1 MSLILC
7 KENWFSQS
15 EVLNNEHRRCQV
27 NFFNLKKPRIIAL
40 WKVTYKVSFYL
51 ITGKLE
57 VFLDDRQAEK
67 FSEKL
72 FDVWDDYRNKSQRKK
87 RKVCF
92 S

>member
-1 MSLILC
+1 M
-7 KENWFSQS
+7 
-15 EVLNNEHRRCQV
+15 
-27 NFFNLKKPRIIAL
+27 
-40 WKVTYKVSFYL
+40 
-51 ITGKLE
+51 TGKLE

-92 S
+92 SEIKMGVIFVH

>member
-1 MSLILC
+1 M
-7 KENWFSQS
+7 
-15 EVLNNEHRRCQV
+15 
-27 NFFNLKKPRIIAL
+27 
-40 WKVTYKVSFYL
+40 
-51 ITGKLE
+51 TGKLE

>member
-1 MSLILC
+1 MITR
-7 KENWFSQS
+7 K
-15 EVLNNEHRRCQV
+15 
-27 NFFNLKKPRIIAL
+27 IM
-40 WKVTYKVSFYL
+40 YKVSFYL
-51 ITGKLE
+51 MTGKLE

-92 S
+92 SGIKTGVILCELIFKLSYNCIVYYELSSVLISGI

>member
-1 MSLILC
+1 MM
-7 KENWFSQS
+7 
-15 EVLNNEHRRCQV
+15 
-27 NFFNLKKPRIIAL
+27 
-40 WKVTYKVSFYL
+40 
-51 ITGKLE
+51 TGKLE

-92 S
+92 LEINMGVIFCPLIFKSYNCMVYDKLSSVVISGI

>member
-1 MSLILC
+1 MITR
-7 KENWFSQS
+7 K
-15 EVLNNEHRRCQV
+15 
-27 NFFNLKKPRIIAL
+27 IM
-40 WKVTYKVSFYL
+40 YKVSFYL
-51 ITGKLE
+51 MTGKLE

-92 S
+92 SEIMTGVIFCPLIFKLSYYFIVYYELSLS

>member
-1 MSLILC
+1 M
-7 KENWFSQS
+7 
-15 EVLNNEHRRCQV
+15 
-27 NFFNLKKPRIIAL
+27 
-40 WKVTYKVSFYL
+40 YKVSFYL
-51 ITGKLE
+51 MTGKLE

-92 S
+92 SEIKMRFIFCPLIFKSYNCIVYYKLSSVLISGI

>member
-1 MSLILC
+1 MITR
-7 KENWFSQS
+7 K
-15 EVLNNEHRRCQV
+15 
-27 NFFNLKKPRIIAL
+27 IM
-40 WKVTYKVSFYL
+40 YKVSFYL
-51 ITGKLE
+51 MTGKLE

-92 S
+92 PEIKKESFFVH

>member
-1 MSLILC
+1 MITR
-7 KENWFSQS
+7 K
-15 EVLNNEHRRCQV
+15 
-27 NFFNLKKPRIIAL
+27 IM
-40 WKVTYKVSFYL
+40 YKVSFYL

-92 S
+92 LEINMGVIFCPLIFKSYNCMVYYKLSSVVISGI